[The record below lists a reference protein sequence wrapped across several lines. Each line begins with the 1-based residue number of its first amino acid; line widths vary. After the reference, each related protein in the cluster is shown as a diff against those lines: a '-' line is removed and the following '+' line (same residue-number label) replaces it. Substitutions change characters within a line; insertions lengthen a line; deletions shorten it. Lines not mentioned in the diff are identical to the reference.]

1 MHVQR
6 RRLAIAGLITAAAI
20 AVPPAAFAS
29 GLGSPSGKPG
39 SPSASPPACAA
50 RACKSPASPA
60 ASAAKSPA
68 GPGLTVPGLSSERLQ
83 AGLAAAKPAGGDTP
97 AGVAAFAAAAGVSQ
111 ATAERVVQSVFG
123 PKGGGASA
131 GPAAFAAALA
141 SKLGVST
148 SAAQRALDQIEAL
161 SRGGIDPASPAFAAV
176 AHDLGVSPDRLDA
189 ALAAAKGSLAGGPPN
204 GK

>member
-1 MHVQR
+1 M
-6 RRLAIAGLITAAAI
+6 I
-20 AVPPAAFAS
+20 AVTLPLALAATRWIELPWPVTAT
-29 GLGSPSGKPG
+29 
-39 SPSASPPACAA
+39 
-50 RACKSPASPA
+50 RAC
-60 ASAAKSPA
+60 
-68 GPGLTVPGLSSERLQ
+68 R
-83 AGLAAAKPAGGDTP
+83 TP
-97 AGVAAFAAAAGVSQ
+97 S
-111 ATAERVVQSVFG
+111 
-123 PKGGGASA
+123 KGGGASA